1 MDSRLLRVPRLPTP
15 PNDILTHLK
24 VKRIEMKK
32 DYRSGSDLGHYGV
45 FRNGNPL

>member
-1 MDSRLLRVPRLPTP
+1 MDSRPLRMPRSPTP
-15 PNDILTHLK
+15 QNDILTHLK
-24 VKRIEMKK
+24 AKRIEMKK

>member
-1 MDSRLLRVPRLPTP
+1 MPRSPTP
-15 PNDILTHLK
+15 QNDILTHLK
-24 VKRIEMKK
+24 AKRIEMKK

>member
-1 MDSRLLRVPRLPTP
+1 MPSSPTP
-15 PNDILTHLK
+15 QNDILTHLK
-24 VKRIEMKK
+24 AKRIEMKK

>member
-1 MDSRLLRVPRLPTP
+1 MDSRLLRVPHAPTP

-32 DYRSGSDLGHYGV
+32 DYRSGSDLARLCPFH
-45 FRNGNPL
+45 FL